1 MRYCKSDSSERTG
14 LRRSGGGFAVAPRL
28 PGLTAAGR
36 AEQDEWLIRTL
47 TPGGRKGLAAAAAAV
62 LVTAVSIAVALLVT
76 PMQQVAVAGQTV
88 SVGAAAPSLS
98 LSGPGELDLFG
109 QRLATKIS
117 FAGPVRPR
125 LALTHITLGQQLGA
139 LFSGNRDARPAQ
151 AIGQALAAGWT
162 RYFGWEIVIAAGC
175 ALLLAGALAGWA
187 RLPARQTIVLMA
199 ACLAVAELVNVGG
212 IMVTAYTAPAR
223 LRQVGSV
230 EALVGR
236 AQLPPVRSAAGP
248 LRPAVQAVV
257 MGDST
262 ASGLGTPLAAHPSRL
277 AQECYRSPEAYADDL
292 GQIANWH
299 VLNLACSGATIAAG
313 ILGPQRLSSLTT
325 AAQLSVAKEATHASV
340 LIVSVGADDL
350 AWSALLRLCTVTPTC
365 DNNAAT
371 AYFQQRLAT
380 FAVQYYQLLRQLA
393 ELAFHP
399 TVLINLYYDP
409 FDPQQHCLDG
419 AGLTPAKESSLTVLL
434 TALNEVLA
442 RGARASGLI
451 TVHPD
456 FSGHALCDPDPY
468 VQGLGDP
475 APFHPTPAG
484 ELAIALADLAALKS
498 G

>member
-1 MRYCKSDSSERTG
+1 MRYCQSDRSKRTG
-14 LRRSGGGFAVAPRL
+14 AASQWRRL
-28 PGLTAAGR
+28 CIR
-36 AEQDEWLIRTL
+36 AT
-47 TPGGRKGLAAAAAAV
+47 
-62 LVTAVSIAVALLVT
+62 
-76 PMQQVAVAGQTV
+76 
-88 SVGAAAPSLS
+88 
-98 LSGPGELDLFG
+98 
-109 QRLATKIS
+109 
-117 FAGPVRPR
+117 
-125 LALTHITLGQQLGA
+125 LTHITFGQQLGA
-139 LFSGNRDARPAQ
+139 LFSSHRDTSPAQ
-151 AIGQALAAGWT
+151 AVGQALAAGWT
-162 RYFGWEIVIAAGC
+162 RYFGWEIVITAGC

-199 ACLAVAELVNVGG
+199 ACLAVAGLVNVGG
-212 IMVTAYTAPAR
+212 IMVTAFTAPAR
-223 LRQVGSV
+223 LRQAGSV

-262 ASGLGTPLAAHPSRL
+262 ASGLG
-277 AQECYRSPEAYADDL
+277 
-292 GQIANWH
+292 
-299 VLNLACSGATIAAG
+299 
-313 ILGPQRLSSLTT
+313 
-325 AAQLSVAKEATHASV
+325 
-340 LIVSVGADDL
+340 
-350 AWSALLRLCTVTPTC
+350 
-365 DNNAAT
+365 
-371 AYFQQRLAT
+371 
-380 FAVQYYQLLRQLA
+380 YQLLRQLA